1 MYRDLTHA
9 AIGGQTV
16 IPGPHLRRRVKQRE
30 LEILLQK
37 VRPHPSPNPTLEQYQ
52 TPASIAAEVL
62 YFAHGQGDIAAKKVL
77 DAGCGTG
84 IFAIGAKLLG
94 AAEVIALDLD
104 EAALGVA
111 MANAK
116 AFGVDV
122 SLLTVDVTDFPE
134 PCDTVIQNPPFGA
147 QRKHADRPF
156 LEHALKTA
164 DAVYTFHNSETEAW
178 VAETVAS
185 LGGVVTDRLRFAFPI
200 PHTFEFHRKEVVAVP
215 VTLFRIAAPQS
226 VKSATLHR
234 A

>member
-1 MYRDLTHA
+1 
-9 AIGGQTV
+9 
-16 IPGPHLRRRVKQRE
+16 VKQRE

-37 VRPHPSPNPTLEQYQ
+37 VKPHPSPSATLEQYQ
-52 TPASIAAEVL
+52 TPAKIAAEVL
-62 YFAHGQGDIAAKKVL
+62 YFAHGKGDLAGKKVL

-94 AAEVIALDLD
+94 AEEVIALDLD

-111 MANAK
+111 MANAH
-116 AFGVDV
+116 ALGVDIG
-122 SLLTVDVTDFPE
+122 LLTVDVADFPE

>member
-1 MYRDLTHA
+1 M
-9 AIGGQTV
+9 
-16 IPGPHLRRRVKQRE
+16 KQRE

-37 VRPHPSPNPTLEQYQ
+37 VKPHPSPSPTLEQYQ
-52 TPASIAAEVL
+52 TPARIAAEVL
-62 YFAHGQGDIAAKKVL
+62 YFAHGKGDLAGKKVL

-94 AAEVIALDLD
+94 AEEVIALDLD

-111 MANAK
+111 MANAQ
-116 AFGVDV
+116 ALGVDIG
-122 SLLTVDVTDFPE
+122 LLTVDVADFPE
-134 PCDTVIQNPPFGA
+134 PCDTVIQNPPFGS
-147 QRKHADRPF
+147 QKRHADAPF
-156 LEHALKTA
+156 LEHALHIA
-164 DAVYTFHNSETEAW
+164 GAVYTFHNGETEAW
-178 VAETVAS
+178 VAERAAA
-185 LGGVVTDRLRFAFPI
+185 LGGEVTDRLRFAFPI